1 VSHRSTIHVE
11 RPMGLDYGQVKG
23 TNRRSARPIDK
34 IKGYTGLSEFQ
45 HQVLCRKDLP
55 VRH

>member
-1 VSHRSTIHVE
+1 
-11 RPMGLDYGQVKG
+11 MGLDYGQVKG
-23 TNRRSARPIDK
+23 TNRRSARPIDR